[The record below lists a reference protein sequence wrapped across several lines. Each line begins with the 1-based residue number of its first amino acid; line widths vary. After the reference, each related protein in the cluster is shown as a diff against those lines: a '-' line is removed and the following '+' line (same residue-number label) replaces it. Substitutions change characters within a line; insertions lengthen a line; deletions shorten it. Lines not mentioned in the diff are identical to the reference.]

1 MAGGVVM
8 VLVMVVVVPV
18 GTMLLGAAWS
28 ALAGLLVA
36 DAAEEHALPD

>member
-8 VLVMVVVVPV
+8 VLVMVLAVPV
-18 GTMLLGAAWS
+18 GVMLLGAAWS

-36 DAAEEHALPD
+36 DAAEENAPPE